1 MKQQHRSSR
10 SSLEEEVRHGHRT
23 QTGCRPRATGAA
35 RLVGFLGKSVTKTY
49 AITRGGAEGGVVP
62 VPGPGSQYMDMQ
74 GMWIAGAAQQCQG
87 RHNATMS
94 TTEITAQASKRERV
108 SERVSV
114 KK

>member
-1 MKQQHRSSR
+1 MEQQHRSSR

-23 QTGCRPRATGAA
+23 QTSCRPLPAGAA

-49 AITRGGAEGGVVP
+49 AITRGGAEGGAVPVP

-94 TTEITAQASKRERV
+94 TTEITAQASKRA
-108 SERVSV
+108 SV